1 MNFTLDVK
9 KEIMHKGLAL
19 TDDVA
24 GENVAGISAYL
35 KTSGNVG
42 IKDGVPAYYFVSE
55 TEKVAE
61 FFMQIFLETFGM
73 ELLVSHA
80 TMDKMSG
87 RDKLVLQCPSD
98 RTGEAVKRM
107 KLVKRTGGIREGI
120 SASLVSTE
128 GRTLAYIR
136 GAFLGGGS
144 CIVPSESGKTG
155 YHLEFVFAER
165 KTARDFCDLLL
176 SMDVIA
182 KVTERKETF
191 VVYVKSKE
199 IISDFLAL
207 IGVETSLKRFSL
219 LVEKRDKANNVNRA
233 RNCIAGNADKSA
245 IASVKQVVALKK
257 LMQTAEYKE
266 LSAELKGTAK
276 ARVNNPSKSLQEL
289 AEHLGV
295 SKSCLNHRLRK
306 LMELAKEKDEET
318 NGK

>member
-9 KEIMHKGLAL
+9 KEIMNRGLAL
-19 TDDVA
+19 SSDVT
-24 GENVAGISAYL
+24 GENIAGISAYL
-35 KTSGNVG
+35 KTSGDVG
-42 IKDGVPAYYFVSE
+42 VKDGVPAYYFVSE

-61 FFMQIFLETFGM
+61 FFMQTFFETFGM

-80 TMDKMSG
+80 TMDRMSG

-107 KLVKRTGGIREGI
+107 KLVKRTGAVREGI
-120 SASLVSTE
+120 SPSLVSTE

-144 CIVPSESGKTG
+144 CTVPSEGGKTG
-155 YHLEFVFAER
+155 YHLEFVFSER
-165 KTARDFCDLLL
+165 KTARDFCGLLL

-191 VVYVKSKE
+191 IVYIKSKE
-199 IISDFLAL
+199 IISDFLSL
-207 IGVETSLKRFSL
+207 IGVETALKKFSQ

-257 LMQTAEYKE
+257 LMQTAEYTE
-266 LSAELKGTAK
+266 LNAELKSVAK
-276 ARVNNPSKSLQEL
+276 ARVNQPSKSLQEL
-289 AEHLGV
+289 ADYLGV

-306 LMELAKEKDEET
+306 LMELAKDKEE
-318 NGK
+318 NGNE

>member
-19 TDDVA
+19 TDDTVA
-24 GENVAGISAYL
+24 ENTAGISAYL

-42 IKDGVPAYYFVSE
+42 VKDGVPAYYFVSE

-61 FFMQIFLETFGM
+61 FFMQTFLETFRM

-98 RTGEAVKRM
+98 RTGEVVK
-107 KLVKRTGGIREGI
+107 KLKLIKRTGTLQEGI
-120 SASLVSTE
+120 SPSLVSTE
-128 GRTLAYIR
+128 GRAIAYVR

-144 CIVPSESGKTG
+144 CILPSDDGKTG
-155 YHLEFVFAER
+155 YHLEFVFGER
-165 KTARDFCDLLL
+165 KTARDFCGLLL

-182 KVTERKETF
+182 KLTERKESF
-191 VVYVKSKE
+191 VVYIKSKE
-199 IISDFLAL
+199 IISDFLSL
-207 IGVETSLKRFSL
+207 IGVETALKKFSQ
-219 LVEKRDKANNVNRA
+219 LVQKRDKANNDNRA

-245 IASVKQVVALKK
+245 IASVKQVVAIKK
-257 LMQTAEYKE
+257 LMQTAEYGE
-266 LSAELKGTAK
+266 LSPELKSLAK
-276 ARVNNPSKSLQEL
+276 ARVANPSKSLQEL
-289 AEHLGV
+289 ADYLGV

-306 LMELAKEKDEET
+306 LMELAKDKDDEQEKR
-318 NGK
+318 